1 MVELATLIVN
11 PTVRWGFGGGDD
23 PDLRSGH
30 PETVELPRIERAVTA
45 RYGAAWWEWTRRWL
59 RERPE
64 SAVVIR
70 SGDGTLRA
78 FCIATS
84 LRRLPEWGRED
95 PVIGRWVEHAEAAA
109 PLGEAVLWREAL
121 TLDGGGEERE
131 RALLNATA
139 TLRSGAVNPRWF
151 YGPLDPSNEREVSF
165 SRAIGAEHL
174 ADLDVVIGRTR
185 LECHRIDHGPGG
197 MIGLARDVV
206 YRELGIPPRRPPSAD
221 QVRSA
226 LQALRRG
233 GDLSGSPLTS
243 EDLAPAEQRR
253 EARARL
259 TSAADAAF
267 GPGPDDRLLRAVL
280 DLAYLDEEADPA
292 TAPQVLS
299 VSRATFY
306 RRLAVATELL
316 TMALAAVS

>member
-1 MVELATLIVN
+1 M
-11 PTVRWGFGGGDD
+11 
-23 PDLRSGH
+23 
-30 PETVELPRIERAVTA
+30 
-45 RYGAAWWEWTRRWL
+45 
-59 RERPE
+59 
-64 SAVVIR
+64 
-70 SGDGTLRA
+70 
-78 FCIATS
+78 
-84 LRRLPEWGRED
+84 
-95 PVIGRWVEHAEAAA
+95 IGSWVEHAEAAA

-121 TLDGGGEERE
+121 TIDGGDEERE

-151 YGPLDPSNEREVSF
+151 YGPLDPSNQREVSF

-174 ADLDVVIGRTR
+174 TDLDLTIGQTR

-197 MIGLARDVV
+197 VIGLARDIV
-206 YRELGIPPRRPPSAD
+206 YRELGIPPHRPPSAD

-233 GDLSGSPLTS
+233 DDLAGSPLTS

-253 EARARL
+253 EVRARL
-259 TSAADAAF
+259 SSAADDAF
-267 GPGPDDRLLRAVL
+267 GSGSDDRLLRATL

-292 TAPQVLS
+292 TGPRVLN

-306 RRLAVATELL
+306 RRLAVATEMLAL
-316 TMALAAVS
+316 ALAATS